1 MMHCQGAHCMLDSF
15 VHIRKHGSLDRV
27 RFMKPAHQIQKS
39 IAEFTGQLLWHH
51 QAIAVNEES
60 PFRLASGDYA
70 PLYINCRRLISFP
83 QTRDLLIGFLHFLC
97 HERGIQCDC
106 VAGGETA
113 GIPFG
118 AWLSE
123 RLDKPFVYVRKKPK
137 SYGEGRRLEGVPEGQ
152 VLLVEDLLTDG
163 GSKIG
168 FIEGIR
174 EAGCSVS
181 DCLVLVDREQN
192 GVEKLQQMGVQVHSL
207 VGLATCLEVGESMAL
222 ISDESLAGVRR
233 YLDDPAAWAAD
244 RGLQSS
250 SDKPA

>member
-1 MMHCQGAHCMLDSF
+1 
-15 VHIRKHGSLDRV
+15 
-27 RFMKPAHQIQKS
+27 MKSVDPIQNN
-39 IAEFTGQLLWHH
+39 IAEITGQLLWHH
-51 QAIAVNEES
+51 QAIAVNQES
-60 PFRLASGDYA
+60 PFRLASGDFA
-70 PLYINCRRLISFP
+70 PLYINCRLLISFP

-97 HERGIQCDC
+97 HERNIQCDC

-118 AWLSE
+118 AWLAE
-123 RLDKPFVYVRKKPK
+123 RLDKPFIYVRKKPK
-137 SYGEGRRLEGVPEGQ
+137 GYGEGRRLEGVPHGR

-192 GVEKLQQMGVQVHSL
+192 GVKKLQQKGVQVHPL
-207 VGLATCLEVGESMAL
+207 VGLATCLEVGESMEL
-222 ISDESLAGVRR
+222 LSDETLAGVRK
-233 YLDDPAAWAAD
+233 YLADPAAWASD
-244 RGLQSS
+244 RGLASAG
-250 SDKPA
+250 KGKAT

>member
-1 MMHCQGAHCMLDSF
+1 MNPSDH
-15 VHIRKHGSLDRV
+15 
-27 RFMKPAHQIQKS
+27 IQKN
-39 IAEFTGQLLWHH
+39 IGEITGQLLWHH
-51 QAIAVNEES
+51 QAIAVNQES
-60 PFRLASGDYA
+60 PFRLASGDFA
-70 PLYINCRRLISFP
+70 PLYINCRLLISFP

-97 HERGIQCDC
+97 HERKIQFDC

-118 AWLSE
+118 AWLAE
-123 RLDKPFVYVRKKPK
+123 RLNKPFVYVRKKTK
-137 SYGEGRRLEGVPEGQ
+137 GYGEGRRLEGVPEGR

-192 GVEKLQQMGVQVHSL
+192 GVEKLQQMGVQVHPL
-207 VGLATCLEVGESMAL
+207 VGLSTCLEVGESMSL
-222 ISDESLAGVRR
+222 LSDETLAGVRK
-233 YLDDPAAWAAD
+233 YLADPGAWASD
-244 RGLQSS
+244 RGLDAAGQG
-250 SDKPA
+250 KET

>member
-1 MMHCQGAHCMLDSF
+1 MN
-15 VHIRKHGSLDRV
+15 
-27 RFMKPAHQIQKS
+27 PADQIQKN
-39 IAEFTGQLLWHH
+39 IAEITGQLLWHH
-51 QAIAVNEES
+51 EAIAVNEEN
-60 PFRLASGDYA
+60 PFRLASGDVA

-83 QTRDLLIGFLHFLC
+83 QTRDLLIGFLHFLY
-97 HERGIQCDC
+97 HERNLQCDC

-118 AWLSE
+118 AWLAE

-174 EAGCSVS
+174 EAGCRVS

-192 GVEKLQQMGVQVHSL
+192 GVAKLQQMGVQVHPL
-207 VGLATCLEVGESMAL
+207 VGLSTCLEVGESMAL
-222 ISDESLAGVRR
+222 LSDESLAEVRR
-233 YLDDPAAWAAD
+233 YVADPAAWASD
-244 RGLQSS
+244 RGLQS
-250 SDKPA
+250 AG

>member
-1 MMHCQGAHCMLDSF
+1 
-15 VHIRKHGSLDRV
+15 
-27 RFMKPAHQIQKS
+27 MKPVDQIQKS
-39 IAEFTGQLLWHH
+39 IAEITAQLLWHH
-51 QAIAVNEES
+51 EAIAVNQDD
-60 PFRLASGDYA
+60 PFRLASGDLA

-83 QTRDLLIGFLHFLC
+83 QSRDLLIGFFHFLC
-97 HERGIQCDC
+97 RERDIRCDC

-118 AWLSE
+118 AWLAQ
-123 RLDKPFVYVRKKPK
+123 RLDKPFIYVRKEPK
-137 SYGEGRRLEGVPEGQ
+137 GYGEGRRLEGVPEGQ

-168 FIEGIR
+168 FVEGIR

-192 GVEKLQQMGVQVHSL
+192 GSQKLQQMGVEVHPL
-207 VGLATCLEVGESMAL
+207 VGLSTCLEVGESMAV

-233 YLDDPAAWAAD
+233 YLADPAAWATD
-244 RGLQSS
+244 RGLQS
-250 SDKPA
+250 A

>member
-1 MMHCQGAHCMLDSF
+1 
-15 VHIRKHGSLDRV
+15 
-27 RFMKPAHQIQKS
+27 MKPAHQIQNN
-39 IAEFTGQLLWHH
+39 IAEMTGQLLWHH
-51 QAIAVNEES
+51 QAIAVNQES
-60 PFRLASGDYA
+60 PFRLASGDFA

-97 HERGIQCDC
+97 HERSIECDC

-118 AWLSE
+118 AWLAE

-137 SYGEGRRLEGVPEGQ
+137 SYGEGQRLEGVPQGQ

-163 GSKIG
+163 GSKIS

-174 EAGCSVS
+174 ESGCTVS

-192 GVEKLQQMGVQVHSL
+192 GVEKLQQVGVLVHSL
-207 VGLATCLEVGESMAL
+207 VGLSTCLEVGESMAL
-222 ISDESLAGVRR
+222 LSGDSLAGVRS
-233 YLDDPAAWAAD
+233 YLADPAAWAAN
-244 RGLQSS
+244 RRSQSGS
-250 SDKPA
+250 ENPT